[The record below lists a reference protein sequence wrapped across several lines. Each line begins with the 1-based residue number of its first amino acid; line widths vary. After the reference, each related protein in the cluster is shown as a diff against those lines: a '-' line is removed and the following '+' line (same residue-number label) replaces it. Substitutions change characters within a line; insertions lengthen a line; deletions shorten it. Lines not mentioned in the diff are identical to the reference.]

1 MGCGC
6 SSSAPTDT
14 KEADTSCCG
23 GGSSSGTNGGGFCG
37 CGMKKYALTIVRIVL
52 GIIFLMHGGQKVL
65 GWFGGAGLAGTVSG
79 MTQMGLPAI
88 LVYIVAFTEFLGG
101 AALILGLL
109 SRLAA
114 FGIMCVMVGAV
125 VTVHLKNG
133 FFINWYMT
141 PNVGHGFEYNLAL
154 IAMSLGVI
162 IGGPGGC
169 ALDNL
174 WCKKSCCS

>member
-23 GGSSSGTNGGGFCG
+23 GGSSSSSSTNGGGSCG
-37 CGMKKYALTIVRIVL
+37 CGMKKYALTIVRVVL

-101 AALILGLL
+101 AALILGAL
-109 SRLAA
+109 SRVAA
-114 FGIMCVMVGAV
+114 FGILCVMVGAI
-125 VTVHLKNG
+125 VTVHGKNG
-133 FFINWYMT
+133 FFLADQGY
-141 PNVGHGFEYNLAL
+141 EYCLAL
-154 IAMSLGVI
+154 IAMSLGVML
-162 IGGPGGC
+162 GGPGRW
-169 ALDNL
+169 ALDNRC
-174 WCKKSCCS
+174 CKKVC